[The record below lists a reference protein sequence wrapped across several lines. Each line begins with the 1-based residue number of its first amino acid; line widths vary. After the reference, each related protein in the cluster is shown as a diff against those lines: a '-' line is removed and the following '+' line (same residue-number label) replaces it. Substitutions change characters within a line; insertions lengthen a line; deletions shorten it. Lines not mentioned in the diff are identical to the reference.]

1 MRGLKRVKHVQAKMG
16 DLAKAVDELRQ
27 MRARRRLA
35 QLGGIRTSKLD
46 IRIIRSQEIPKQFAQ

>member
-35 QLGGIRTSKLD
+35 QLGGI
-46 IRIIRSQEIPKQFAQ
+46 PKQFRFALRN